1 MISKLR
7 RRRDSRF
14 ALIAASLA
22 LAPAAA
28 VGAEKDATFAFV
40 MPDAGAVAAAGEIAL
55 LKAGLDAIE
64 AMDIGKARRIRDRL
78 PEASI
83 DRHILAWAIAFDGGR
98 DVSSV
103 DIASA
108 ALMLPDWPGM
118 KRLRRN
124 SERAFY
130 RENPDARRVISV
142 FGDSRPQT
150 LDGIILLA
158 RAHASLGQVRDART
172 VLASF
177 WRTAKLEAPEEQR
190 IIKEFGAILQPEDHR
205 ARMEGM
211 FYAERINSADRVAK
225 LAGAEPLA
233 KAWAAVIRGEK
244 DAAALLK
251 AVPAD
256 MRSAGYYFA
265 EARYLRRK
273 NKFAE
278 AAAIMLKAPTDREAL
293 VDPDA
298 WWTERRV
305 LSRELVDDGDM
316 KLAYR
321 IAAAHAAESPVEA
334 ADAEFHA
341 GWYALR
347 GLNDAETAAK
357 HFARIAEIA
366 EGPISLARAYYWL
379 GRAAEA
385 GAPGD
390 AKAFYEKAAVYGT
403 VFYGQL
409 AADRIG
415 GKTLNVAYPEPTDA
429 DRENFRRRETVK
441 AIRRLERCGYQ
452 KLADMLYRELAG
464 YLAKPGEL
472 ALLADM
478 AERRSDHTLALKI
491 GKIAAGSG
499 LDIGALSHP
508 VGAIPADADI
518 SGSGKALAY
527 AIARQES
534 EFNAAA
540 VSHAGAR
547 GLLQLLPGTAK
558 SVAKKAGMTFSQE
571 RLTTDAGYNATLGAA
586 FLSEQLGRFDG
597 SYVLTFVGYNAGPGR
612 ARDWIKRYGDPRGKD
627 IDTVV
632 DWIERIP
639 FTETRA
645 YVQRVMENYQVY
657 KMRLSGSFDIEG
669 DLVKGRRRTAAEY

>member
-28 VGAEKDATFAFV
+28 GGAEKVATVAFV

-83 DRHILAWAIAFDGGR
+83 DRHILTWAIAFDGGR

-108 ALMLPDWPGM
+108 ALTLPNWPGM

-130 RENPDARRVISV
+130 RENPDAKRVVSV

-150 LDGIILLA
+150 LDGIVLLA
-158 RAHASLGQVRDART
+158 RAHASLGQVKDARA
-172 VLASF
+172 VLAPF

-190 IIKEFGAILQPEDHR
+190 IIKEFGAILLQEDHR

-211 FYAERINSADRVAK
+211 LYAERVNSADRVAE

-233 KAWAAVIRGEK
+233 KAWTAVIRGAK
-244 DAAALLK
+244 DAPALLK

-278 AAAIMLKAPTDREAL
+278 AAAIMLKAPTNREAL

-305 LSRELVDDGDM
+305 LSRELVDHGDM

-347 GLNDAETAAK
+347 GLSDAKTAAK

-390 AKAFYEKAAVYGT
+390 ARIFYEKAAVYGT
-403 VFYGQL
+403 
-409 AADRIG
+409 
-415 GKTLNVAYPEPTDA
+415 
-429 DRENFRRRETVK
+429 
-441 AIRRLERCGYQ
+441 
-452 KLADMLYRELAG
+452 
-464 YLAKPGEL
+464 
-472 ALLADM
+472 AL
-478 AERRSDHTLALKI
+478 
-491 GKIAAGSG
+491 
-499 LDIGALSHP
+499 
-508 VGAIPADADI
+508 
-518 SGSGKALAY
+518 
-527 AIARQES
+527 
-534 EFNAAA
+534 
-540 VSHAGAR
+540 
-547 GLLQLLPGTAK
+547 
-558 SVAKKAGMTFSQE
+558 
-571 RLTTDAGYNATLGAA
+571 
-586 FLSEQLGRFDG
+586 
-597 SYVLTFVGYNAGPGR
+597 
-612 ARDWIKRYGDPRGKD
+612 
-627 IDTVV
+627 
-632 DWIERIP
+632 
-639 FTETRA
+639 
-645 YVQRVMENYQVY
+645 
-657 KMRLSGSFDIEG
+657 
-669 DLVKGRRRTAAEY
+669 